1 MKVILGIVIV
11 VFAALALAS
20 SDKKDAVK
28 VVDLAEELA
37 KSRQELAKSREE
49 TKEIIQSESD
59 KLRREDNKLKAEADQ
74 LRRKNKKLEQE
85 VVELRREMRD
95 ADAKITKSMR
105 QRDENNALELQNI
118 VRNSLRQNDFT
129 SELKKLMKKEIKEH
143 LDETIRCEAKWK
155 TFEDYKAEITFARP
169 FNSPPSFMAAFNR
182 LAGKGYMSYNGLA
195 SKTGITLSL
204 SDYIDGAYEVTWI
217 ACGN

>member
-11 VFAALALAS
+11 VFAALTLAS

-49 TKEIIQSESD
+49 TKEIIRSESD
-59 KLRREDNKLKAEADQ
+59 K
-74 LRRKNKKLEQE
+74 
-85 VVELRREMRD
+85 LRREMRD

-118 VRNSLRQNDFT
+118 VRNSFRQKDFV
-129 SELKKLMKKEIKEH
+129 SELKKLMKKEIEEH

-155 TFEDYKAEITFARP
+155 RFNNAKAEIKFARA
-169 FNSPPSFMAAFNR
+169 FNSPPSFMAAFSR
-182 LAGKGYMSYNGLA
+182 LPGKGWLSYG
-195 SKTGITLSL
+195 SGQSTTGITLRIT
-204 SDYIDGAYEVTWI
+204 DYIAGTYEVTWI